1 METVLQ
7 GRGLRRSFGDFWAV
21 DGVDLDLHPGKITG
35 LIGPNGAGKTT
46 LLLMLAG
53 MLAPTQGNITV
64 AGMDYQTQPR
74 QARAQIGWLP
84 DSFGSWGE
92 LKVKEI
98 LSYFGCL
105 YGLDA
110 PTAAKRT
117 RELLETVRLT
127 EMADKYAHVLSRGQ
141 KQRLGVARTLL
152 ATPKVLLLDE
162 PASGMDP
169 GSRIELRELLR
180 RQADSGVAVL
190 VSSHILTELE
200 DMVDDAI
207 FMQGGKVV
215 ELSTLNTGDSG
226 SKTGSL
232 HYQLKILNP
241 DKLAD
246 FLAQNPGEALKQLA
260 PHEAELNVTDEATA
274 ADWLTRLV
282 QAEVQVGAFT
292 PAKQSLEKLY
302 MQMEGGKRSE

>member
-1 METVLQ
+1 MPM
-7 GRGLRRSFGDFWAV
+7 FC
-21 DGVDLDLHPGKITG
+21 P
-35 LIGPNGAGKTT
+35 
-46 LLLMLAG
+46 
-53 MLAPTQGNITV
+53 
-64 AGMDYQTQPR
+64 
-74 QARAQIGWLP
+74 
-84 DSFGSWGE
+84 
-92 LKVKEI
+92 
-98 LSYFGCL
+98 
-105 YGLDA
+105 
-110 PTAAKRT
+110 AAKNN
-117 RELLETVRLT
+117 
-127 EMADKYAHVLSRGQ
+127 AWAW
-141 KQRLGVARTLL
+141 LGHYWR
-152 ATPKVLLLDE
+152 PVLLLDE

-292 PAKQSLEKLY
+292 PAKQSLEELY